1 MTSRSHGAWQES
13 SVAKFGAV
21 HKKLKE
27 EGKDETTRGA
37 SLREL
42 QRFFEEHDKD
52 KGYAGMRRIAD
63 DDGTA
68 MWTILNETEVAV
80 ELEKRAEERQHKKE
94 EEEIGAAPELAL
106 ANRELERLKAENE
119 KLVDAAKNKWCGLF
133 GVLC

>member
-1 MTSRSHGAWQES
+1 
-13 SVAKFGAV
+13 
-21 HKKLKE
+21 
-27 EGKDETTRGA
+27 
-37 SLREL
+37 
-42 QRFFEEHDKD
+42 
-52 KGYAGMRRIAD
+52 MRRIAD

-94 EEEIGAAPELAL
+94 EEEIGAAPKLAL
-106 ANRELERLKAENE
+106 ARANRELERLKAENE